1 MVTIPCRRYQCQVCA
16 AVILVVPRTTLP
28 RRWYSASAIAMA
40 LALFGAA
47 SQSPSEIRRQISPFK
62 HVGYAATTKWAT
74 LLRWSDAV
82 RARRLF
88 AETRPCPA
96 SFSRRQVAER
106 AAMALAS
113 RAPPPWDDPTPARAF
128 RGVAHGTR

>member
-1 MVTIPCRRYQCQVCA
+1 MVIVPCRRYQCQVCA

-47 SQSPSEIRRQISPFK
+47 RLAPSEVRRQISPFR

-88 AETRPCPA
+88 TQTRPCPA

-113 RAPPPWDDPTPARAF
+113 RAPPPWDDPTPVRAF
-128 RGVAHGTR
+128 HGAAHAA

>member
-16 AVILVVPRTTLP
+16 AVILVVPRTTLA

-40 LALFGAA
+40 LALFGATGLP
-47 SQSPSEIRRQISPFK
+47 PSEVRRQISPFK
-62 HVGYAATTKWAT
+62 HVGYAATAKWTT

-88 AETRPCPA
+88 GETRASPA
-96 SFSRRQVAER
+96 SFSQRQVAER

-113 RAPPPWDDPTPARAF
+113 RAPPPLDDPTPARAF
-128 RGVAHGTR
+128 RGAAHAAR